1 MDPKKIGNFL
11 KALRREKGIT
21 QEQLGEMLGVSGRT
35 VSRWETGVNM
45 PDLGV
50 LIELSEYYETDIK
63 EILDGERRRGDMD
76 KEMKETLIKVADYNE
91 MERGKAMKAGNT
103 AFGIM
108 FFLCAFFIVIQLI
121 LTGDLR
127 ITMGETA
134 VLCAGGIA
142 YIGIMVHQGLWG
154 SGGKIK
160 SSLFSDSLISVLC
173 AVIFSLLLCIALLRK
188 GAEEP
193 VALRAAVIFFAGIG
207 IIGFTVLRL
216 LAFFSNKRKLQAEK
230 EKSAAEKQETEPVE
244 IFIADGN
251 LQADMMI
258 DVLKQKG
265 IPAYKKDLGNAGF
278 TSVRYGMGRVGD
290 DRVAI
295 CVAEENADKARSILD
310 GMF

>member
-108 FFLCAFFIVIQLI
+108 FFLCVFFIVIQLI
-121 LTGDLR
+121 LTGDMR

-134 VLCAGGIA
+134 VLCAGG
-142 YIGIMVHQGLWG
+142 
-154 SGGKIK
+154 
-160 SSLFSDSLISVLC
+160 SD
-173 AVIFSLLLCIALLRK
+173 IFRRDWDHRVYS
-188 GAEEP
+188 AE
-193 VALRAAVIFFAGIG
+193 IAGI
-207 IIGFTVLRL
+207 F
-216 LAFFSNKRKLQAEK
+216 Q
-230 EKSAAEKQETEPVE
+230 
-244 IFIADGN
+244 
-251 LQADMMI
+251 
-258 DVLKQKG
+258 
-265 IPAYKKDLGNAGF
+265 
-278 TSVRYGMGRVGD
+278 
-290 DRVAI
+290 
-295 CVAEENADKARSILD
+295 
-310 GMF
+310 

>member
-1 MDPKKIGNFL
+1 MNRKGGDADGSKEDRKFPESPSEGKGDHTGAARGN
-11 KALRREKGIT
+11 A
-21 QEQLGEMLGVSGRT
+21 GVSGRT

-108 FFLCAFFIVIQLI
+108 FFLCVFFIVIQLI

-142 YIGIMVHQGLWG
+142 YIGIIG
-154 SGGKIK
+154 SPGAMGFERKNK
-160 SSLFSDSLISVLC
+160 KLSLFRQFDQC
-173 AVIFSLLLCIALLRK
+173 AMC
-188 GAEEP
+188 GAF
-193 VALRAAVIFFAGIG
+193 FFAALHCTSSKRSRRACGSAGGSDIFRRDWDHRVYSAEIAGI
-207 IIGFTVLRL
+207 F
-216 LAFFSNKRKLQAEK
+216 Q
-230 EKSAAEKQETEPVE
+230 
-244 IFIADGN
+244 
-251 LQADMMI
+251 
-258 DVLKQKG
+258 
-265 IPAYKKDLGNAGF
+265 
-278 TSVRYGMGRVGD
+278 
-290 DRVAI
+290 
-295 CVAEENADKARSILD
+295 
-310 GMF
+310 